1 MNYKEITSN
10 EYQKLLENKKN
21 IFNNTFKNT
30 NKLIEDKKQIL
41 KTDPDAIIKKQQK
54 DDYIEKLSDLI
65 SKKINN
71 VDELKKISNKID
83 FKDFADRINLKKVAD
98 KIELKNDE
106 TSQPSYKNDYT
117 HYIKNP
123 NILADKIVEIYTVN
137 PNAKVYS
144 PTNKEND
151 IKLQN
156 VVNKIN
162 KDKNIGK
169 QYKEFVNEFRN
180 IPNNTKIKY
189 DYEIYKNLVLDRINN
204 EEVKPS
210 NDKSLIEKIGNK
222 TIKNLLGQGVD
233 QYKTIKIDKDGLKKN
248 ILKIRYNN
256 GRKLNNKYLHDDM
269 IISNNMKNDIMK
281 NANINKLSKNEYHVY
296 TLLNKYKNDNT
307 NLLISSYLAGNKST
321 DLYNTI
327 NKNLYNKLKD
337 DQITKQNY
345 NNIFKKINTNNI

>member
-41 KTDPDAIIKKQQK
+41 KTDPDAIIKKQEK

-83 FKDFADRINLKKVAD
+83 FKDFANRINLKKVAD

-106 TSQPSYKNDYT
+106 TLQPSYKNDYT

-123 NILADKIVEIYTVN
+123 NILADKIVEIYDNN
-137 PNAKVYS
+137 PNAKVYT
-144 PTNKEND
+144 PKKGNNVR
-151 IKLQN
+151 LQP

-162 KDKNIGK
+162 KDTNIDK
-169 QYKEFVNEFRN
+169 QYKEFVKEFRN
-180 IPNNTKIKY
+180 ILGNTKIEY
-189 DYEIYKNLVLDRINN
+189 DYETYKNLVLDRINN
-204 EEVKPS
+204 EDSGSFIKEVGK
-210 NDKSLIEKIGNK
+210 K
-222 TIKNLLGQGVD
+222 TIKNLLGQGINE
-233 QYKTIKIDKDGLKKN
+233 YKMIKIDKDALKKN

-256 GRKLNNKYLHDDM
+256 GRKLTNKYLHDDM
-269 IISNNMKNDIMK
+269 IISNNMKNSILR
-281 NANINKLSKNEYHVY
+281 NTNINKLSKNEYHIY

-307 NLLISSYLAGNKST
+307 NLLISSYLAGNTST
-321 DLYNTI
+321 KLYNTI
-327 NKNLYNKLKD
+327 NKNLYNKLKNNE
-337 DQITKQNY
+337 ITKQNY
-345 NNIFKKINTNNI
+345 NNIFKKINNNI